1 MQHFRDFAGLHR
13 TLRQIYET
21 VSPEGRRPV
30 FVYALQKAFGFTTEQ
45 AELYAS
51 TVLCQDA
58 EGSADSVM
66 TNGMRVTGSWI
77 RGEQEGNVGGWLS
90 TMKETWQFNIDLTYE
105 HKIER
110 YDSSITTGP
119 FFQSSYSGP
128 KMSLERGIWAPSD
141 NTLDQL
147 TLFVMSTEG
156 FARSIML
163 EWIEKETYN
172 YRACTINMQ
181 RFGRE

>member
-1 MQHFRDFAGLHR
+1 MNYLRDVSALHR
-13 TLRQIYET
+13 VFGVLYRDVPSDERRATLSRFLE
-21 VSPEGRRPV
+21 EE
-30 FVYALQKAFGFTTEQ
+30 YAFTPDQ
-45 AELYAS
+45 ASLFAS
-51 TVLCQDA
+51 TVLGQNA
-58 EGSADSVM
+58 EGSADCVR
-66 TNGMRVTGSWI
+66 TNGLRVTGSWV

-90 TMKETWQFNIDLTYE
+90 TMKETWQFDIDLTYE

-119 FFQSSYSGP
+119 FFQSSYSRP

-141 NTLDQL
+141 NILDQL

-156 FARSIML
+156 FARSMML

-181 RFGRE
+181 RFSRE